1 MYGVTPSPLSSPV
14 HLPDTLHCANIS
26 IISASSCNKD
36 YPGRL
41 MNTMVCAGVESGGT
55 GSCEVRAK
63 GRARGDRERDRFG
76 SWDGIR
82 FCLLWAREDARG
94 RPGDGEGRTVK
105 TEVRFELETVVRLGC
120 G

>member
-63 GRARGDRERDRFG
+63 GGPCPEETGLGVGMGSGFACFG
-76 SWDGIR
+76 P
-82 FCLLWAREDARG
+82 E
-94 RPGDGEGRTVK
+94 K
-105 TEVRFELETVVRLGC
+105 MLGV
-120 G
+120 GLGMEKEEQLKQR